1 MKETLLKVQYPL
13 FMLEIG
19 KSETRCG
26 SVDEILDRLQQR
38 IEQQGAARYIARFD
52 HLAHT
57 RSLPEGR
64 VDTQILDAKCIL
76 FCFGLTLPSPESLAG
91 RPRSIGVAELADR
104 FVVTFI
110 EAPMPVANS
119 AMEQWARAIA
129 DNCQEAAACG
139 SA

>member
-1 MKETLLKVQYPL
+1 MKETLRKEQYPL

-19 KSETRCG
+19 KSETSCR
-26 SVDEILDRLQQR
+26 SVDEILDHLQQR
-38 IEQQGAARYIARFD
+38 IERQGTAYYIARFD

-57 RSLPEGR
+57 LSLPEGR

-104 FVVTFI
+104 FVVTFL

-129 DNCQEAAACG
+129 DTSREASACG

>member
-1 MKETLLKVQYPL
+1 MKETLRKEQYPL

-19 KSETRCG
+19 KSETSCR
-26 SVDEILDRLQQR
+26 SVDEILDHLQQR
-38 IEQQGAARYIARFD
+38 IERQGKAYYIARFD

-64 VDTQILDAKCIL
+64 VDEKIRDAKCIL

-104 FVVTFI
+104 FVVTFL

-129 DNCQEAAACG
+129 DTSREASACG